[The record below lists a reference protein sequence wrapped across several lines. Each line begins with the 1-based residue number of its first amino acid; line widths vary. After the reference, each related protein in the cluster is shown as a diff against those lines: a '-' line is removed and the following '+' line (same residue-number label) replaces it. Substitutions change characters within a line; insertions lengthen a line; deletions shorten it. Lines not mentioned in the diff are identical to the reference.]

1 MKNTFDIIV
10 LGAGMVGASAALM
23 FAKKGYSVAIVE
35 RQSTAPE
42 CYQLNDEMDL
52 RQSAISP
59 SSQRLLNDLGVWSTV
74 QKKRYCDYQKMTVWH
89 EFGGAEMNFAC
100 EQIGASHL
108 GSIVENRL
116 LQGVLLQQLTGL
128 SNADLINGQAITE
141 IHQHENKVEVVTSKG
156 IKLEAGLLIAADGRD
171 STASRLL
178 NLSSTGGSYHQTAIV
193 ANVTTEMPHQHTAWQ
208 RFLSTGPVAF
218 LPLANGQ
225 CSIVWS
231 ADSERAAA
239 LMALDEKQFLWQLTE
254 AFESR
259 LGKVVDTS
267 KRAAF
272 PLNWH
277 SADRWLEGRVLL
289 IGDAAHGV
297 HPLAGQGVNLGFGDV
312 ALLEALYTQNQSV
325 YCKKSLRK
333 FERQRKA
340 ETVTATHLFSALKT
354 IYAQQNPFFCLVRD
368 LGMSVVENSQF
379 LKRAVVQNAI
389 DNLA

>member
-10 LGAGMVGASAALM
+10 LGAGMVGASTALM
-23 FAKKGYSVAIVE
+23 FARKGYSVAIVE

-42 CYQLNDEMDL
+42 SFQLNDEMDL

-59 SSQRLLNDLGVWSTV
+59 ASQRLMNDLGVWTSV
-74 QKKRYCDYQKMTVWH
+74 QKQRCCDYQKMTVWH
-89 EFGGAEMNFAC
+89 ESGGAEMNFAS

-108 GSIVENRL
+108 GTIVENRL
-116 LQGVLLQQLTGL
+116 LQGALLQQLTAL
-128 SNADLINGQAITE
+128 SNVDLIDGQAITE
-141 IHQHENKVEVVTSKG
+141 IHQYENKVEVVTSKN
-156 IKLEAGLLIAADGRD
+156 ITLEAGLLIAADGRD

-178 NLSSTGGSYHQTAIV
+178 NIPVTGGSYAQTAIV
-193 ANVTTEMPHQHTAWQ
+193 ANVITERPHQNTAWQ

-218 LPLANGQ
+218 LPLSNGQ

-231 ADSERAAA
+231 ADSERATA
-239 LMALDEKQFLWQLTE
+239 LMRLDEKQFQRQLTE

-259 LGKVVDTS
+259 LGKVVGTS

-312 ALLEALYTQNQSV
+312 ALLDELYTQNQLV
-325 YCKKSLRK
+325 YCKKLLRK

-354 IYAQQNPFFCLVRD
+354 IYAQQNPLFCLARD
-368 LGMSVVENSQF
+368 LGMSVVENSQ
-379 LKRAVVQNAI
+379 LVKRAVVQNAL